1 MTNWLAFC
9 NLKGFKAS
17 FELNIQ
23 SVKEKKAYY
32 TIHIKEYYMSKN
44 KL

>member
-23 SVKEKKAYY
+23 SVREKGILCY
-32 TIHIKEYYMSKN
+32 TYKEYYMSKN